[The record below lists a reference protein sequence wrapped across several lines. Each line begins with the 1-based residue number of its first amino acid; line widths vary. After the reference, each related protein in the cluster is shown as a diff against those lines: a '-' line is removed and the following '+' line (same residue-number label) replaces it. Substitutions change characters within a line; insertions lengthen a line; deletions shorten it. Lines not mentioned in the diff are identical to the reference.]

1 MDADL
6 KKQKELQSA
15 YESYQRASQNADEDP
30 ETFEQTRFRYYSLK
44 NGDAWAAQER
54 KVIADKKMGPILAGY
69 RQQYTDLDNQ
79 SAVQAAYT
87 NSIAAI
93 RDKQAMLKDSVSGN
107 IDFLGNLLSEK
118 LQKIGAF
125 NRYIELTDPASAP
138 ATPVPAVANPIVAY
152 FSGFPSSFTTVLD
165 VFIAILI
172 LLTLFLVL
180 RKSGISFQALRQ
192 SWTQGFGFGQGQA
205 SGLPNVQISSPGL
218 GPMTTPKL
226 R

>member
-15 YESYQRASQNADEDP
+15 YESYQRASQNAEEDP
-30 ETFEQTRFRYYSLK
+30 ETFEQTRFRYFSLK

-54 KVIADKKMGPILAGY
+54 KVIMDKKMGPILAKY
-69 RQQYTDLDNQ
+69 KQQYTDLDNQ

-93 RDKQAMLKDSVSGN
+93 RDKQSSLKDSVSGN

-138 ATPVPAVANPIVAY
+138 VVPVVADNPIVAY
-152 FSGFPSSFTTVLD
+152 FASFPPSFTTIMD

-172 LLTLFLVL
+172 LLTLFLLL
-180 RKSGISFQALRQ
+180 RKSGISFQGLRQ
-192 SWTQGFGFGQGQA
+192 SFGQGFGFGQGQV

>member
-30 ETFEQTRFRYYSLK
+30 DTFEQTRFRYYSLK

-54 KVIADKKMGPILAGY
+54 KVIADKKMAPVLDGY
-69 RQQYTDLDNQ
+69 RQQYNDLDNQ

-87 NSIAAI
+87 DSIATI
-93 RDKQAMLKDSVSGN
+93 RNKQSSLKDSVSNN

-125 NRYIELTDPASAP
+125 NRYIELTDPTS
-138 ATPVPAVANPIVAY
+138 ATPIPAVANPIVAY
-152 FSGFPSSFTTVLD
+152 FAGFPSSFAIILD
-165 VFIAILI
+165 VFIAILVLFSLI
-172 LLTLFLVL
+172 LIF
-180 RKSGISFQALRQ
+180 RKSGFAFQDLGRWWGRSA
-192 SWTQGFGFGQGQA
+192 GQGV
-205 SGLPNVQISSPGL
+205 LPNVRISSPGL
-218 GPMTTPKL
+218 SP
-226 R
+226 RVA